1 MAVKSTNTQIIK
13 QVYTD
18 DMADGMKKHIMP
30 GSVDA
35 PLTDGFVSQL
45 HETLDVSQLMDKFND
60 VFRDKVLCD
69 GIEYSDEITQTYSQN
84 GFKGQHHYI
93 YTLRYDEN
101 ILGTISI
108 TRDSVFLDHETETM
122 EVLLAGL
129 ILPLRN
135 ALRYKQSIQRAQRDE
150 LTGLRNG
157 SYYHDVAD
165 LEIKRA
171 QRYKIPFSLLLFD
184 IDNLDLINRQ
194 YGRSAGDAVLIDV
207 AKRLE
212 KKARS
217 SDIVYR
223 NSGDE
228 FIVFLPN
235 TEKDKATEA
244 AERIKE
250 FVLMDKCI
258 YLDNRI
264 EFTLCASVATVA
276 YEDTAS
282 QLMDR
287 ASKSLLQA
295 KIHGKNRI
303 HSDFTTKQIQM
314 GNL

>member
-13 QVYTD
+13 QVY
-18 DMADGMKKHIMP
+18 ADETKKHIMP
-30 GSVDA
+30 GSVDV
-35 PLTDGFVSQL
+35 PLTDGFASRL
-45 HETLDVSQLMDKFND
+45 HETLDVSQLMDDFND
-60 VFRDKVLCD
+60 VFRNKVLCD
-69 GIEYSDEITQTYSQN
+69 GIEYNDDTTQTYSLY
-84 GFKGQHHYI
+84 GIKGQHHYI
-93 YTLRYDEN
+93 YTLRYDEK

-108 TRDSVFLDHETETM
+108 TRDSVFLDHETETI
-122 EVLLAGL
+122 EVMLAGL

-135 ALRYKQSIQRAQRDE
+135 ALCFKQSIQLTQRDE

-157 SYYHDVAD
+157 SYYHDVAE
-165 LEIKRA
+165 LEVKRA

-194 YGRSAGDAVLIDV
+194 YGRDAGDAVLIEV

-223 NSGDE
+223 NSGDD

-264 EFTLCASVATVA
+264 EFTLSVSVETVA

-287 ASKSLLQA
+287 ASKSLLQV
-295 KIHGKNRI
+295 KTHRKNRN
-303 HSDFTTKQIQM
+303 HSDLATKQIQM